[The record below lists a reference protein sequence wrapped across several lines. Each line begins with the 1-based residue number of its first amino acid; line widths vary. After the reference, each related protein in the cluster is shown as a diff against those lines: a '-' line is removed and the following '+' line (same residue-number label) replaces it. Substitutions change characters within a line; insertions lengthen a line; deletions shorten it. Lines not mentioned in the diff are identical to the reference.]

1 MTDAAPDF
9 SELDSALG
17 KAAAPAAPSAK
28 PVDDFGELD
37 AALSVPKAVAPA
49 KVEPHQAKR
58 WNPPA
63 SKPSAPTA
71 RAPQPMGAADIAAD
85 IGKTAASQGALGATA
100 DIVGLPASVNQLW
113 QKGSGALE
121 SLTARAKEAT
131 GLAPRGSAEQAIAL
145 AKQQAT
151 SEMSASDKAG
161 DTSNIFGWEAPTSQS
176 VEKGLV
182 KGFPA
187 LGYAPKTQAAK
198 IIGAG
203 ARAVPTALVA
213 GPEGLIGRAAMGA
226 GAGIASELA
235 GEATEGT
242 PYEPYARLLAGVV
255 GAPVAGKLAKSVG
268 AITPIAQE
276 AGATKALTRAL
287 AADQASGSA
296 PMTLKQAAAAP
307 GAGAWNAAGAN
318 TKALVHRLAKHP
330 DSQDAVMR
338 LNQLAGEQKAAAAT
352 NIGNHISDT
361 LGLDQA
367 PFDLK
372 AAIKQGSEAN
382 VNHLYDT
389 MGSSP
394 QAQAVTS
401 PLLNKLS
408 QSDTIKALGKKAA
421 SVASDPDSRVVPPT
435 EGGKSDAYVWRSSD
449 ADYPISPTGDP
460 VQHGGKSYTPVINKL
475 DGKSTFV
482 PTEQIIQ
489 TASKSGTPGN
499 LFYWDQIKQGLDD
512 GYNVAQRQGEMG
524 EARRLLGLKKQLV
537 SELDTQVPG
546 YADARGAAA
555 ESFGAQNAVEAGYNA
570 VSKKLNDFSAGQTT
584 QAFGK
589 LNDQQKAMFAQ
600 GAGGYL
606 KEVGLNAGPDPV
618 IKAMTDI
625 HKAPILR
632 GALGEDNYNS
642 ILGRAY
648 NESFMKNART
658 LSISSGEAP
667 GTMDQVLNAEAL
679 LQTPHAI
686 GHLVLS
692 GNPLPLGGLLASK
705 AAEGLLDSY
714 KSAVDKAQAK
724 TVFGLLGTQDPKKL
738 AQLGKMV
745 SSSPKAK
752 GFFYSLGNALR
763 AATVRAVVSNQPKQ
777 SETNPQ
783 GDQDVSKPDTD
794 SVFSRMLHQESG
806 ARQFDKTGKVITSPK
821 GAVGISQIM
830 PSTGPEAAKLAGEEW
845 DPERLANDPAYNQ
858 KLGAAYHKHLTE
870 QLGDPVLG
878 AAAYNGGLSRV
889 QSALEKSGKTGES
902 WLKYVP
908 EETRNYVEAIMSQS
922 PGRATFASG
931 GSVDSEVDRL
941 VTRLMNM
948 AKQAKKTEDKSTET
962 ILKAPDNV
970 VVKALAVAQ
979 RAI

>member
-9 SELDSALG
+9 SELDNVLSKG
-17 KAAAPAAPSAK
+17 AAPPVSAKSADDFSELDTALAAPKSA
-28 PVDDFGELD
+28 
-37 AALSVPKAVAPA
+37 SAPA
-49 KVEPHQAKR
+49 KAPHQAKR
-58 WNPPA
+58 WNPPQPA
-63 SKPSAPTA
+63 QAKTAEPSKPLGFSDT
-71 RAPQPMGAADIAAD
+71 AAD
-85 IGKTAASQGALGATA
+85 IGKTAAAQGALGASA

-113 QKGSGALE
+113 QKGSGALG
-121 SLTARAKEAT
+121 SLGARAKEAI

-145 AKQQAT
+145 AKQQAA
-151 SEMSASDKAG
+151 SKMSASDKAG
-161 DTSNIFGWEAPTSQS
+161 DTSNIFGWEAPTAQS

-226 GAGIASELA
+226 GAAIASELA

-255 GAPVAGKLAKSVG
+255 GAPVAGKLARGVG

-372 AAIKQGSEAN
+372 TAIKQGSEAN
-382 VNHLYDT
+382 VNHLYET

-394 QAQAVTS
+394 QAQEVTS

-421 SVASDPDSRVVPPT
+421 SVASDPDSRVVPP
-435 EGGKSDAYVWRSSD
+435 
-449 ADYPISPTGDP
+449 
-460 VQHGGKSYTPVINKL
+460 
-475 DGKSTFV
+475 
-482 PTEQIIQ
+482 
-489 TASKSGTPGN
+489 SKTNPGN

-537 SELDTQVPG
+537 SELDNQVPG
-546 YADARGAAA
+546 YADARGAAS

-570 VSKKLNDFSAGQTT
+570 VSKKLNEFSAGQTE

-606 KEVGLNAGPDPV
+606 KEIGLNAGPDPV

-625 HKAPILR
+625 HKAPILK

-648 NESFMKNART
+648 NESYMKNARA
-658 LSISSGEAP
+658 LSISAGEAP

-738 AQLGKMV
+738 AQLGKLV
-745 SSSPKAK
+745 SASPKAK
-752 GFFYSLGNALR
+752 GFFYSLGNAVR
-763 AATVRAVVSNQPKQ
+763 AATVRAVVSGPPKQ

-783 GDQDVSKPDTD
+783 SDQENPKTDTD
-794 SVFSRMLHQESG
+794 SVYSRMLHQESG
-806 ARQFDKTGKVITSPK
+806 TRQFDDAGKTITSPK

-830 PSTGPEAAKLAGEEW
+830 PPTGPEAAKLAGEEW

-858 KLGAAYHKHLTE
+858 KLGAAYHKHLSE
-870 QLGDPVLG
+870 QLGDPILG

-889 QSALEKSGKTGES
+889 KDALEKSGKTGES

-908 EETRNYVEAIMSQS
+908 EETRNYVEAIMSKN
-922 PGRATFASG
+922 PDRETFASG
-931 GSVDSEVDRL
+931 GSVDSEVDKL
-941 VTRLMNM
+941 VTRLMSM